1 LVLQIK
7 NTSLSEVIVSGLSIS
22 IDASATVSAPFY
34 APYVRKTVQDAIVG
48 YPTLSM
54 VALAAGSPTQIKNHD
69 LVHAVTVVELN
80 NLVIT
85 ADTTVVVPL
94 SEVELTESQIVAAI
108 RPFPELEL
116 LGSTMLTV
124 EIPTQAFDITN
135 PVILGDMFEDVNT
148 ILETIE
154 ANDAAATV
162 AIADCLVKNGF
173 NDTFVTAGGK
183 TVTVVD
189 GQIISII

>member
-1 LVLQIK
+1 MVLQIK